1 MKKIHE
7 VIKAIDLW
15 VENHSYSGGL
25 FSHSC
30 AITKDNSL
38 FVTFV
43 CTDSGVMVEE
53 EWSPIFIEDM
63 DISNVDLYTQNI
75 LQKLKGDYY
84 RKKAKLDKRSKYIEK
99 ILNN

>member
-25 FSHSC
+25 FSHNC
-30 AITKDNSL
+30 VITEDGGL
-38 FVTFV
+38 VVRFV
-43 CTDSGVMVEE
+43 CSDTCMVTSEK
-53 EWSPIFIEDM
+53 WNHIFIEDM